1 MKQKLR
7 RGSAQVGNFKF
18 NLNLGQQETLIE
30 EKESWF
36 SESSL
41 SELSRA
47 WETRRMSQLTNN
59 NFMRMDNIRLG
70 AFNNE
75 VIEENED
82 EYLRRKSK
90 VKDEVKDPKSIFNA
104 IIKSFETKDFSIWEE
119 SFNKKEE
126 KPKSQGNF
134 FS

>member
-1 MKQKLR
+1 
-7 RGSAQVGNFKF
+7 
-18 NLNLGQQETLIE
+18 
-30 EKESWF
+30 
-36 SESSL
+36 
-41 SELSRA
+41 
-47 WETRRMSQLTNN
+47 
-59 NFMRMDNIRLG
+59 MDNIRLG